1 MFFLASLAI
10 LQHAESSAAIR
21 SRRHAVQLA
30 EVVNEVSIG
39 VNSHLLCY
47 LFHREKRCPQH
58 LLRLA
63 QPQVVEV
70 LRRTRSCLLFK

>member
-21 SRRHAVQLA
+21 SRHRAVQLA

-39 VNSHLLCY
+39 LDSNLLCD
-47 LFHREKRCPQH
+47 LLHREKRRPQH

-63 QPQVVEV
+63 QPQF
-70 LRRTRSCLLFK
+70 S